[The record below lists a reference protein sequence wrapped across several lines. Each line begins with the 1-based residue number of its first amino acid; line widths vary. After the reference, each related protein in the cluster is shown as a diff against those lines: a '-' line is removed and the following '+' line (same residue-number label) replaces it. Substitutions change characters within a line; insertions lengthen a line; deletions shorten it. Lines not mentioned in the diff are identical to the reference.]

1 MEYAAFGSCAMSL
14 FRIQALDLFR
24 RMSESIAN
32 GEKAFP
38 GGDAPKGDGASSSR
52 SEKVRPLDAGC
63 SLLLARC
70 GITRWVLIVTFAPM
84 QLGPAAEKEFAAYI
98 EANVRPALR
107 KALVNVAKSRPSD
120 PLTFLSS
127 VLRDVVAPRRCAAS
141 NAVITLLWTLVD
153 SVCA

>member
-1 MEYAAFGSCAMSL
+1 MGELPVLVELKQTIADGHAPSSA
-14 FRIQALDLFR
+14 QALDLFR

-52 SEKVRPLDAGC
+52 SEK
-63 SLLLARC
+63 
-70 GITRWVLIVTFAPM
+70 
-84 QLGPAAEKEFAAYI
+84 LGPAAEKEFAAYI

-120 PLTFLSS
+120 PLTFLSQELIKLS
-127 VLRDVVAPRRCAAS
+127 KS
-141 NAVITLLWTLVD
+141 K
-153 SVCA
+153 